1 MEPLLSGVRQTA
13 ESLYKK
19 SIETGCHLPTPP
31 DGPWLLLMWLRLKI
45 DVEGFEDVVLAPFLM
60 AAKGDMIT
68 KRIVIER
75 AAAGDYPACT
85 AAFEKLGYQ
94 LTGRTRSNSL
104 YLRG

>member
-1 MEPLLSGVRQTA
+1 
-13 ESLYKK
+13 
-19 SIETGCHLPTPP
+19 
-31 DGPWLLLMWLRLKI
+31 MWLRLKI

-75 AAAGDYPACT
+75 AAAGDYPGCT
-85 AAFEKLGYQ
+85 AAIEKLGYQ